1 MRLMVRVMSA
11 IVAVAAFAAIGDG
24 GVASADRSVRI
35 PDRTV
40 VKRSDDGWSVRLTKS
55 AEKIVSV
62 PPLSRGVGSFEAFL
76 DLRGEAEITGQGT
89 VPVDAAVLTMGY
101 QLSCQWQM
109 NGVNVGISGGPT
121 AQASITWPPALVV
134 GVQVMPTVSTTLANG
149 ATVDVKFGQKA
160 LRGARAGTRAEGV
173 RVEIS
178 GCVGARPAV
187 RAYVRVSMATAAND
201 NTFTMYGSPHLL

>member
-1 MRLMVRVMSA
+1 M
-11 IVAVAAFAAIGDG
+11 
-24 GVASADRSVRI
+24 
-35 PDRTV
+35 
-40 VKRSDDGWSVRLTKS
+40 KRSDDGWTVRLTKS

-76 DLRGEAEITGQGT
+76 DLRGEAEITGHGA
-89 VPVDAAVLTMGY
+89 VPVDAAVLTSGY

-109 NGVNVGISGGPT
+109 SSVNVGISGGPT
-121 AQASITWPPALVV
+121 AQASITWPPAVV
-134 GVQVMPTVSTTLANG
+134 FGVQAMPTVSTTLANG

-160 LRGARAGTRAEGV
+160 LTGARAGTRAEGV

-187 RAYVRVSMATAAND
+187 RAYIRVSMATAAND
-201 NTFTMYGSPHLL
+201 NTFTIYGSPHLL